1 MAEQKDRPHIRL
13 HVYDE
18 EIEVVVNRD
27 DEEYYRRAA
36 KLITERCN
44 AYSQAYKGRK
54 SDHTI
59 ALMTLIDI
67 ALMYQKERTHNDTS
81 PYDNVLARL
90 TAEIE
95 EVPYSLL
102 KHITNRIT
110 AEVKGVNRVL
120 FDLTPKPTGTIEWE

>member
-1 MAEQKDRPHIRL
+1 MAEQNQDRLHITL

-18 EIEVVVNRD
+18 EIEVVVKRD
-27 DEEYYRRAA
+27 EEEYYRAAA
-36 KLITERCN
+36 KLITERYN

-59 ALMTLIDI
+59 ALMTLIDVT
-67 ALMYQKERTHNDTS
+67 LLYQKERSHNDTS

-95 EVPYSLL
+95 EVLREN
-102 KHITNRIT
+102 K
-110 AEVKGVNRVL
+110 
-120 FDLTPKPTGTIEWE
+120 

>member
-1 MAEQKDRPHIRL
+1 MAEQNKDRLHITL

-18 EIEVVVNRD
+18 EIEVVVKREE
-27 DEEYYRRAA
+27 EEYYRAA
-36 KLITERCN
+36 GKLITERYN

-67 ALMYQKERTHNDTS
+67 ALMYQKERANNDTS

-90 TAEIE
+90 TSEIE
-95 EVPYSLL
+95 AAL
-102 KHITNRIT
+102 KEH
-110 AEVKGVNRVL
+110 
-120 FDLTPKPTGTIEWE
+120 